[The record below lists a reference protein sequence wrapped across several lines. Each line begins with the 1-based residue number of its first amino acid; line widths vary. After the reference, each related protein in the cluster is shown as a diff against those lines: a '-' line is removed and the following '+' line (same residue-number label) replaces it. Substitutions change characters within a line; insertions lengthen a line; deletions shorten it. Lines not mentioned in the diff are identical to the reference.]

1 MDGGRPRDDSGQD
14 VVAAFAAR
22 VREERLRRGW
32 TLEHAAEVC
41 SVEARHLQ
49 AIEGGEAN
57 VTLRTLDR
65 LEGGLGPLRR
75 VGADAPL
82 PPAAAIQVSAED
94 WTCVGAHVASFRIA
108 RGGTQHQL
116 AAESALSLSVIQSIE
131 RAQKSPTLRS
141 LFAVA
146 NALAVPAAR
155 LVVPVA
161 SGLRGQPSRPRVRR
175 RT

>member
-1 MDGGRPRDDSGQD
+1 MDGRRDDRGED

-22 VREERLRRGW
+22 VRRERLRRGW

-41 SVEARHLQ
+41 AVEVRHLQ
-49 AIEGGEAN
+49 AIEAGDAN

-65 LEGGLGPLRR
+65 LEGGLGPLREA
-75 VGADAPL
+75 VVDPAPRWQEI
-82 PPAAAIQVSAED
+82 ATQTSAED
-94 WTCVGAHVASFRIA
+94 WTCVGAHVATFRIA
-108 RGGTQHQL
+108 RGWTQHQL

-141 LFAVA
+141 VFAVA
-146 NALAVPAAR
+146 NALAVPAAM
-155 LVVPVA
+155 LVVPVGD
-161 SGLRGQPSRPRVRR
+161 GLRAQGSRPRVRK